1 MLRTAG
7 LACVRSTR
15 FLVGPS
21 RLSAAQLLTSSRTS
35 QRPGWGAAGSS
46 RGLCAAPEASPKI
59 QALVDQISGLTLL
72 EASELTDAL
81 KEKLGIVTPSRW
93 AKFCGSNHE
102 GVTPY
107 AAGAYKSYTKQPP
120 NHGANL
126 EQRRLSADNSIEG
139 ERERMR
145 IS

>member
-1 MLRTAG
+1 MTKLPKARKRPRQEEECQYEECGDVNDEVIAHYNEPAVCNPLR
-7 LACVRSTR
+7 
-15 FLVGPS
+15 
-21 RLSAAQLLTSSRTS
+21 
-35 QRPGWGAAGSS
+35 
-46 RGLCAAPEASPKI
+46 E
-59 QALVDQISGLTLL
+59 QAREDL
-72 EASELTDAL
+72 DAL

-107 AAGAYKSYTKQPP
+107 AAGAYKSYTAQHPST
-120 NHGANL
+120 NL
-126 EQRRLSADNSIEG
+126 EQRRLSTDNSIEG